1 MEDDSDE
8 EEDRAVRKCLE
19 DYGIDEK
26 RIEEELSK
34 RNSNKW
40 KKRI

>member
-1 MEDDSDE
+1 MEEDSDE

-19 DYGIDEK
+19 DFGIDAIK
-26 RIEEELSK
+26 IDEELSK